1 MILPESDLLGFCKRV
16 INTGKWNTQLQPPSS
31 LPVSTKGK
39 GERKW
44 EPLWR
49 SQTRGTGSP
58 KRLRPNHRTIECS
71 FLHTHLTP
79 TSIEK
84 LFYNN
89 NGKTKDYNGKNCES
103 RALFKKNGVK
113 SGTDTEPSIRKGT
126 RLLRHKRWSAQ
137 DESGMGP
144 AVMCQILN

>member
-16 INTGKWNTQLQPPSS
+16 INTGKWNTQIQPPLVFLSQ
-31 LPVSTKGK
+31 LRGRWKQN
-39 GERKW
+39 W

-58 KRLRPNHRTIECS
+58 KRLRPNHRTIECPS
-71 FLHTHLTP
+71 LNTHLTP
-79 TSIEK
+79 TSTEK

-103 RALFKKNGVK
+103 RALFKKNVVK
-113 SGTDTEPSIRKGT
+113 SGTDTEPSTRKGT
-126 RLLRHKRWSAQ
+126 RLLGHKRWSAQ
-137 DESGMGP
+137 DESGIGL
-144 AVMCQILN
+144 AITCQILN